1 MSVELLTDS
10 ALRDKIMEILNAKKH
25 TDVIDALRPNSVLTV
40 DISDSAFEDLYLK
53 YQDGFLKQFK
63 EAVYNQLEI
72 KYGARMDVRSG
83 FIGLK
88 LKLIGQPTV
97 LMQELKPREHEN
109 NILSFDCQI
118 TSMEERKSYI
128 KKANMKCKI
137 CGHEEEVECDQNK
150 KLPFIRCNNRGCS
163 KIPLIP
169 DQSSLGTDYIQ
180 TIWMQEPLE
189 ISKHNSPISFLGKI
203 YGDMVGDVF
212 IGQKKRI
219 TGIFQTIIDPK
230 KNEHNISIDVITA
243 DDLEETEMI
252 KPSEE
257 EISKLKKE
265 SLNDGYLNKL
275 IGSVAPHIYG
285 MKSEKLAILLHL
297 AKGVRGVKRADI
309 NVGLWGDPST
319 AKSELLKFTNKV
331 TQKSVFTSG
340 KGSTAAGLTAGM
352 EKQADG
358 RSILRGGALTLANGG
373 FVQIDEFDKMDTQ
386 TTSSMHEAMEQQMI
400 SISKVGVSIRLEAR
414 CSILAAANPKYGRYD
429 PEMPIGDNI
438 DIPPALLSRFDLMF
452 LVRDTVDSSRDVA
465 KAKHILKVF
474 RGGELDKPML
484 DERELTAF
492 LNYVRELKP
501 KLNQDMEMKII
512 NFYER
517 IRKASSSEVDT
528 LPIGTR
534 QLEAIVRLSQAHA
547 KLYFR
552 DTVVTE
558 DVDCVFEL
566 LKDTYK
572 SFEMDIETG
581 SYNADITGYS
591 TTNLSKE
598 KTANLLWKQCAGD
611 DGRVFMVLFK
621 KELVKSD
628 KFDADTAQKWIGNW
642 EREGMILQNPDGTWR
657 KTE

>member
-1 MSVELLTDS
+1 VSVEILTDS
-10 ALRDKIMEILNAKKH
+10 ALKDRITAVLNARKH
-25 TDVIDALRPNSVLTV
+25 TEVIDALRPNSTLTL
-40 DISDSAFEDLYLK
+40 DISDPDFEDLYLE
-53 YQDGFLKQFK
+53 YQDKFIKQFK
-63 EAVYNQLEI
+63 ESVYDQLEI
-72 KYGARMDVRSG
+72 KHGASMDVRSA
-83 FIGLK
+83 FVGLK
-88 LKLIGQPTV
+88 IRLIGQPTV

-118 TSMEERKSYI
+118 TAVDERMSYV
-128 KKANMKCKI
+128 KKANMRCQI
-137 CGHEEEVECDQNK
+137 CGHEETVECDQNHH
-150 KLPFIRCNNRGCS
+150 LPLVKCNNRGCGR
-163 KIPLIP
+163 IPLMA
-169 DQSSLGTDYIQ
+169 DQSSLGTDYVQ

-189 ISKHNSPISFLGKI
+189 IAKHNTPISFAGRI
-203 YGDMVGDVF
+203 YGDLVGDVF
-212 IGQKKRI
+212 IGQKKRV
-219 TGIFQTIIDPK
+219 TGVFQTIIDPK
-230 KNEHNISIDVITA
+230 KDVHSIRIDVISIE
-243 DDLEETEMI
+243 DLEETELI
-252 KPSEE
+252 KPTEE
-257 EISKLKKE
+257 EIEVLKKE
-265 SLNDGYLNKL
+265 SLKDGYLNKL

-297 AKGVRGVKRADI
+297 ARGVRGVKRADI

-331 TQKSVFTSG
+331 TQKSILTSG

-358 RSILRGGALTLANGG
+358 RSVLRGGALTLANGG

-429 PEMPIGDNI
+429 PEIPIGDNI

-452 LVRDTVDSSRDVA
+452 LVRDIVDSSRDVA

-492 LNYVRELKP
+492 LNYVRDLKP

-512 NFYER
+512 SFYEK
-517 IRKASSSEVDT
+517 IRSASSGEADT

-591 TTNLSKE
+591 TSSLSKE

-611 DGRVFMVLFK
+611 DGKVFMVLFK
-621 KELVKSD
+621 KELCKSD
-628 KFDADTAQKWIGNW
+628 KFDPDTAQKWISNW

-657 KTE
+657 KAE

>member
-1 MSVELLTDS
+1 MSIEILTQS
-10 ALRDKIMEILNAKKH
+10 ALKDRIMEVLNARKH
-25 TDVIDALRPNSVLTV
+25 TDVIDALRPNSVLTI
-40 DISDSAFEDLYLK
+40 DISDPEFEDLYLE
-53 YQDGFLKQFK
+53 YQSGFLKQFK
-63 EAVYNQLEI
+63 EAVYSQLEI
-72 KYGARMDVRSG
+72 KHGASMDVRSA
-83 FIGLK
+83 FAGLK
-88 LKLIGQPTV
+88 LRVIGQPTV

-118 TSMEERKSYI
+118 TAVDERMSYV
-128 KKANMKCKI
+128 KTANMRCQV
-137 CGHEEEVECDQNK
+137 CGHEESVECDQNH
-150 KLPFIRCNNRGCS
+150 KLPLVKCTNRGCGR
-163 KIPLIP
+163 IPLIP
-169 DQSSLGTDYIQ
+169 EQSSLGTDYVQ
-180 TIWMQEPLE
+180 TIYMGEPLE
-189 ISKHNSPISFLGKI
+189 IAKHNTPISFTGRI
-203 YGDMVGDVF
+203 YGDLVGDVF
-212 IGQKKRI
+212 IGQKKRV
-219 TGIFQTIIDPK
+219 TGVFQTIIDPK
-230 KNEHNISIDVITA
+230 KDVHSIRIDVISIE
-243 DDLEETEMI
+243 DLEETELI
-252 KPSEE
+252 KPTAE
-257 EISKLKKE
+257 EIDKLKRE
-265 SLNDGYLNKL
+265 SLKDGYLNKL

-285 MKSEKLAILLHL
+285 LKSEKLAILLHL
-297 AKGVRGVKRADI
+297 SRGVRGVKRADI

-319 AKSELLKFTNKV
+319 AKSELLKFTNEV
-331 TQKSVFTSG
+331 TQKSIFTSG
-340 KGSTAAGLTAGM
+340 KGSTSAGLTAGM

-358 RSILRGGALTLANGG
+358 RSVLRGGALTLANGG

-429 PEMPIGDNI
+429 SELPIGENV

-474 RGGELDKPML
+474 RGGEIDKPLLDK
-484 DERELTAF
+484 RELTAF
-492 LNYVRELKP
+492 LNYVRDLKP
-501 KLNQDMEMKII
+501 KLNQDMEVKII
-512 NFYER
+512 NFYEK
-517 IRKASSSEVDT
+517 IRRASSSEVDT

-581 SYNADITGYS
+581 SYNSDITGYNTS
-591 TTNLSKE
+591 SLSKE

-621 KELVKSD
+621 KELCKSD
-628 KFDADTAQKWIGNW
+628 KFDPDTAQKWISNW

>member
-1 MSVELLTDS
+1 MSVGVFTDS
-10 ALRDKIMEILNAKKH
+10 ALRDRINDIISARKH
-25 TDVIDALRPNSVLTV
+25 TEVIDALRPNSTLTL
-40 DISDSAFEDLYLK
+40 DISDPEFEDLYLE
-53 YQDGFLKQFK
+53 YQDDFLKQFK
-63 EAVYNQLEI
+63 EAVYDQLEI
-72 KYGARMDVRSG
+72 KHGANMDVRSG
-83 FIGLK
+83 FVGLK
-88 LKLIGQPTV
+88 IKLIGQPTV

-118 TSMEERKSYI
+118 IAVDERKSYI
-128 KKANMKCKI
+128 KRADMRCQT
-137 CGHEEEVECDQNK
+137 CGHEELVECDQNK
-150 KLPFIRCNNRGCS
+150 KLPLVKCVNRGCG

-169 DQSSLGTDYIQ
+169 DQSSLGTDYVQ

-189 ISKHNSPISFLGKI
+189 IAKHNTPVTFLGKI
-203 YGDMVGDVF
+203 YGDLVGDVF
-212 IGQKKRI
+212 IGQKKRV
-219 TGIFQTIIDPK
+219 TGVFQTIIDPK
-230 KNEHNISIDVITA
+230 KNEHNISIDVISIE
-243 DDLEETEMI
+243 DLEETELI
-252 KPSEE
+252 KPTEE
-257 EISKLKKE
+257 EIKKLMAE
-265 SLNDGYLNKL
+265 SLKDGYLNKL
-275 IGSVAPHIYG
+275 IGSIAPHIYG
-285 MKSEKLAILLHL
+285 LKAEKLAILLHL
-297 AKGVRGVKRADI
+297 ARGVRGVKRADI

-331 TQKSVFTSG
+331 TQKSIFTSG

-352 EKQADG
+352 EKQSDG

-373 FVQIDEFDKMDTQ
+373 FVQIDEFDKMDSQ

-400 SISKVGVSIRLEAR
+400 SISKVGVSIRLEAQ

-429 PEMPIGDNI
+429 AELPIGENV

-474 RGGELDKPML
+474 RGGEIDKPLL

-492 LNYVRELKP
+492 LNHVRDLKP

-517 IRKASSSEVDT
+517 IRRASSSEVDT

-552 DTVVTE
+552 DTVVAE
-558 DVDCVFEL
+558 DVDCVFDL

-591 TTNLSKE
+591 TASLNKE

-611 DGRVFMVLFK
+611 DGKVFMVLFK
-621 KELVKSD
+621 KELCKSD
-628 KFDADTAQKWIGNW
+628 KFDPDTAQKWIGNW
-642 EREGMILQNPDGTWR
+642 EREGIILQNPDGTWR
-657 KTE
+657 KAE